1 MSNLHKYAFMP
12 GNNGDGADDNDEPPK
27 VSNNALGFVLNV

>member
-1 MSNLHKYAFMP
+1 MPILHKYAYMP

-27 VSNNALGFVLNV
+27 ASNQPHGQSTK

>member
-1 MSNLHKYAFMP
+1 MSTLHKYAYMP

-27 VSNNALGFVLNV
+27 ASNKFHG